1 MGGALW
7 KAFAFGAV
15 VAGSIGPIALLIFGI
30 AARQGFAAG
39 AFASLGAALADL
51 VYALVAFWTGALI
64 LPLLTAHET
73 AIRVGAALLLIGL
86 GLSMLLNQRRS
97 SDEPIAPQPAAG
109 SLLPVFLLTIVNP
122 MTVVVFAGIVPQL
135 PLAGS
140 PANAAWFAFSL
151 CAGSILVQFL
161 IAGFGAALGSALP
174 GPGPSRAINVAAAAG
189 ILAFGIYG
197 LAAES

>member
-30 AARQGFAAG
+30 AARRGLSAG
-39 AFASLGAALADL
+39 ALAGLGAGLADL
-51 VYALVAFWTGALI
+51 IYALVAFWAGALI
-64 LPLLTAHET
+64 LPLVAAHET
-73 AIRVGAALLLIGL
+73 AIRIGGALLLIGL
-86 GLSMLLNQRRS
+86 GLSMLLNQRR
-97 SDEPIAPQPAAG
+97 PISTPATAD
-109 SLLPVFLLTIVNP
+109 SFLSIFLLTIVNP

-135 PLAGS
+135 PVAGS
-140 PANAAWFAFSL
+140 PANAAWFALAL
-151 CAGSILVQFL
+151 CAGSVLVQFL

-174 GPGPSRAINVAAAAG
+174 GEGPRRAINIAAAAG

-197 LAAES
+197 LVAAG

>member
-39 AFASLGAALADL
+39 ALAGLGAALADL
-51 VYALVAFWTGALI
+51 IYALVAFWTGALI
-64 LPLLTAHET
+64 LPLLAAHET

-97 SDEPIAPQPAAG
+97 MDAPATAG
-109 SLLPVFLLTIVNP
+109 SFLPIFLLTIVNP

-135 PLAGS
+135 PVAGS
-140 PANAAWFAFSL
+140 PVNAAWFALAL
-151 CAGSILVQFL
+151 CAGSVLVQFL

-174 GPGPSRAINVAAAAG
+174 GTGPRRAINIAAAAG

-197 LAAES
+197 LVAAS